1 MKALK
6 ILNFGSCNI
15 DYVYNMSELVRALET
30 ISALLT
36 FEHPGGKG
44 LRQLPPQAQFQCLK
58 RLLRKQK
65 AMLPDGN
72 VCVVLDTDVY
82 NESDDQFAMAY
93 SCD

>member
-30 ISALLT
+30 ISALST

-44 LRQLPPQAQFQCLK
+44 LNRAIAAASSISVFEEVIK
-58 RLLRKQK
+58 KTESNAARRKCGRS
-65 AMLPDGN
+65 A
-72 VCVVLDTDVY
+72 
-82 NESDDQFAMAY
+82 
-93 SCD
+93 